1 MIDALQNYVLK
12 GNSLQLHVLTL
23 KRHKVCACMC
33 TCASLSLCIPPPPPT
48 PLCVCVCVCACAC
61 VSACVCV
68 MRVWERSNE
77 EEAQNQVAEKPRDS
91 GKEEKSAIVVVKQE
105 MCL

>member
-1 MIDALQNYVLK
+1 M
-12 GNSLQLHVLTL
+12 H
-23 KRHKVCACMC
+23 VCAHVHL
-33 TCASLSLCIPPPPPT
+33 SLSVSPPPPP
-48 PLCVCVCVCACAC
+48 PPHPSVCVCVCVCACAC